1 MDAGRIKRMARML
14 AASEVVRE
22 HGLESVANAESA
34 LGPDAAPARPAD
46 VIDSVDVN
54 LTRASEINHASWCKA
69 RESLLRHGL
78 SALEKVKKGDH
89 ALNTDEAFA
98 MEAVIISDGTR
109 PSFLLAEGKVDP
121 NDPFLRSWSSDRASA
136 EANGS
141 ARLAKAV
148 GRIQPEGGH
157 AQKFFGT
164 GTLIDREH
172 GLILTNYHVID
183 DAGNYGVAMTRGEKS
198 IQVDGYLEI
207 DFLGESTSLD
217 SLPFRIIEVLLPE
230 GYGRVFRGNDVVV
243 ARLDL
248 SQDATRLPKSVATLS
263 DAPKYANGGGVSSL
277 ATIGFPAKPEGMTG
291 NEVDWG
297 FVLGTMFNNQFG
309 VKRLAPGNFTERLGS
324 HPDDAAK
331 RAIGH
336 DATTFGGASGSLLA
350 AWLDTNTPA
359 FAIHFG
365 GATGKSNY
373 GLAFAVAGTC
383 LRPLGVGFE

>member
-22 HGLESVANAESA
+22 HGLESVAVAESA

-46 VIDSVDVN
+46 VIDSVDAN
-54 LTRASEINHASWCKA
+54 LTRASEANREAWRKA
-69 RESLLRHGL
+69 RESLLTHGR
-78 SALEKVKKGDH
+78 SALDKVGKGDH
-89 ALNTDEAFA
+89 SLDRDEAFA

-109 PSFLLAEGKVDP
+109 PSFLLTDGKINP
-121 NDPFLRSWSSDRASA
+121 NDPFLGAWSGDRAPA

-148 GRIQPEGGH
+148 GRIQPQGGH
-157 AQKFFGT
+157 AQNFFGT

-183 DAGNYGVAMTRGEKS
+183 DAERSVAMTRSEAS

-217 SLPFRIIEVLLPE
+217 SLPFRIVEVLLPA
-230 GYGRVFRGNDVVV
+230 GYGRVFSGNDVVV
-243 ARLDL
+243 AGLEI
-248 SQDATRLPKSVATLS
+248 SQDAARLPKSVATLS
-263 DAPKYANGGGVSSL
+263 DAPKYANGGGLSSL

-291 NEVDWG
+291 NNVDWD
-297 FVLGTMFNNQFG
+297 FVFGTLFDNQFG
-309 VKRLAPGNFTERLGS
+309 VKRLAPGKFTDRLGS
-324 HPDDAAK
+324 HPDDSAK

-350 AWLDTNTPA
+350 AWLDTKTPA

-373 GLAFAVAGTC
+373 GLAFAVADKC